1 MDIVGIV
8 SWAGEG
14 RWIDE
19 DASAAGDQRHRG
31 YPGGKKN
38 SGYIAIGRY
47 PDDTLNYARRA
58 CQRGL
63 ERVNEWLG
71 YGGT

>member
-1 MDIVGIV
+1 MDRRGCV
-8 SWAGEG
+8 SSWRSTASRLS
-14 RWIDE
+14 RW
-19 DASAAGDQRHRG
+19 Q
-31 YPGGKKN
+31 KKN